1 MKENEEQKKK
11 TRESQDGSSGG
22 SGTAGGGGEEREKML
37 TDEKENGAETISS
50 GDGSSRQRRE
60 SNRLSTVVGHS
71 GGEEEEGAMVV
82 LKSKRS
88 LQFPR
93 NDVRTV
99 KSPTVKITKVTSH
112 QRQSGFA
119 KPLKKPMSSSR
130 QRGAGATSQT
140 DTKPLS
146 RASMKDAARQTDTV
160 NQNREFDEQGIVVLC
175 PSEDRTPSC
184 LEDIHG
190 TESEGNCKSVVIGG
204 EVVDSDSSS
213 VVMECSSS
221 SMASPSI
228 SSVCVASK
236 GSKFSPVRQ
245 SPRLLKSRMV
255 EKGCVRKASGE
266 RRKKSEADNKKEK
279 SLKAV
284 SHYTHVHVHV
294 HVALLMCLCNIFDVL
309 FM

>member
-37 TDEKENGAETISS
+37 IDEKENGAETIGS

-71 GGEEEEGAMVV
+71 GGEEEEGTMVV

-99 KSPTVKITKVTSH
+99 KSPTVKITKVTSR

-119 KPLKKPMSSSR
+119 KTLKKPMSSSR
-130 QRGAGATSQT
+130 QRGAGATSPT

-146 RASMKDAARQTDTV
+146 RAALMKDAARQTDTV
-160 NQNREFDEQGIVVLC
+160 NQNREFEEQGIVVLC

-184 LEDIHG
+184 LEDVHG
-190 TESEGNCKSVVIGG
+190 TESEGNCKSVIIGG
-204 EVVDSDSSS
+204 EVVGIDSSS

-221 SMASPSI
+221 SMASPSV
-228 SSVCVASK
+228 SSICVASE
-236 GSKFSPVRQ
+236 GSKFSPVRR

-255 EKGCVRKASGE
+255 EKGRVRKASGE
-266 RRKKSEADNKKEK
+266 RRKKSETDNKKEK

-284 SHYTHVHVHV
+284 SHYVHV